1 MADAKGDE
9 VLAETQMPLGR
20 WPILSYG
27 VGHMLNDITSA
38 CWFTYLLLFLQE
50 IGLAPRDAAI
60 VMLSGQAA
68 DGLMTI
74 LAGEMIDRFG
84 HFKLWHIGGSVLVGI
99 SFSSV
104 FGGCL
109 LCTILGTDSY
119 LVRTVGYSFFAAV
132 FNIGWAA
139 TQVSHMSMVN
149 CMTLNSTSRVALA
162 SCRNA
167 FTMVANLGLYGIAL
181 TVFALVSA
189 KACSDIVLQ
198 YRWIAYVSIFVGCC
212 FLVVFYAGTKEPTL
226 QSGTDCK
233 KSSRISWGYWFK
245 KTLYYQVALLYMLAR
260 LITNVSQSL
269 IAFYVTRDLRMNE
282 YSKAIIPAIIFCCSF
297 LVSVVLQEIKWN
309 SRRLKSL
316 LTIGAILWVISGVAV
331 FVLPSQRNNLMYP
344 LAMVIGAAN
353 ALVMVT
359 TIGLESSL
367 VGDDLN
373 GSAFVYGSLSFLDKM
388 SCGIALFV
396 LESYEESISCGETRG
411 LNTVSRYG
419 TGLIPSC
426 FAVVALIVTS
436 TLKLQDTPTRRPH
449 SSAALEAPL
458 LV

>member
-9 VLAETQMPLGR
+9 VLAEGQMPLGR

-60 VMLSGQAA
+60 VMLSGQVA

-84 HFKLWHIGGSVLVGI
+84 HFKLWHIGGSILVGI

-109 LCTILGTDSY
+109 LCTVLGTDSY
-119 LVRTVGYSFFAAV
+119 LVRTIGYSFFAAV

-139 TQVSHMSMVN
+139 TQVNGELHDTEFHKPGSLS
-149 CMTLNSTSRVALA
+149 
-162 SCRNA
+162 
-167 FTMVANLGLYGIAL
+167 
-181 TVFALVSA
+181 
-189 KACSDIVLQ
+189 KLQ
-198 YRWIAYVSIFVGCC
+198 KCVHYAYVSIFVGCC

-226 QSGTDCK
+226 QSGSDCK
-233 KSSRISWGYWFK
+233 KSARISWGYWFK
-245 KTLYYQVALLYMLAR
+245 KALYYQVALLYMLAR

-269 IAFYVTRDLRMNE
+269 IAFYVTRDLKMNE

-316 LTIGAILWVISGVAV
+316 LTIGAILWVIAGAAV
-331 FVLPSQRNNLMYP
+331 FVLPSQMHNLMYP

-359 TIGLESSL
+359 TIGLESAL

-373 GSAFVYGSLSFLDKM
+373 GCAFVYGSLSFLDKM

-396 LESYEESISCGETRG
+396 LESYEDSISCGETRG
-411 LNTVSRYG
+411 LYTVSRFG

-426 FAVVALIVTS
+426 FAVFALLVTS
-436 TLKLQDTPTRRPH
+436 TLKLQDTNPRAAA
-449 SSAALEAPL
+449 AALEAPL